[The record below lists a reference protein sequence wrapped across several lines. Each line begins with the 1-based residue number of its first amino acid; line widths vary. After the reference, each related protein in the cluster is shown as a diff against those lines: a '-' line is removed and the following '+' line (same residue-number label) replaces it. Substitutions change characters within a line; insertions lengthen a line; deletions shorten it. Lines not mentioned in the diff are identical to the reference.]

1 MAVKNKILKNTYS
14 NNNKKWTSCLSAD
27 YEWIIDSVNRTW
39 TLNGRMKYY
48 CAYRSGPWGDSRG
61 TYFYSGPNTNNDN
74 SSVPLPKNTNGTY
87 YLKPKKGNSS
97 YKILATGTF
106 DDQGTAPSVTVKWKW
121 GVYSNWG
128 GMKAPSGEF
137 TLNDGGSIG
146 PKTYVVNYSLNGG
159 SGTFNNQTKTYG
171 VDLTLY
177 TTIPSRTGY
186 TFTGWSGSDGNS
198 YAAGATFTGNYA
210 LTLTAQWSINSYY
223 LDLNGWLSSNGGTS
237 YASSGNITNY
247 GTVQVFINEVP
258 LSGRRSDYYTDH
270 PYGTTYT
277 FGNIQADTGHRYE
290 GVYSGSVS
298 GTIGASSVS
307 VYLKFRTNK
316 YYIFYDLKGGTGTIN
331 SQTKIYGTDLI
342 LTSSTPSKSGYDFL
356 GWDTSSAGTTVV
368 YAPGA
373 TLSTELTNSDYAD
386 QGYTDP
392 KLYAVWRVTKPSN
405 VRFTSSAATSPF
417 NISLSWTCDGL
428 AITGYVIHYK
438 PIGGTERTINCGTS
452 TSLNLAVNEETTYE
466 IWVTATNA
474 GGSTNSAHIQL
485 TTPADQA
492 KIRIYNGSSWLQGK
506 TYIYNGSTWVKAK
519 KVYIYDGSVWK
530 INSNN

>member
-1 MAVKNKILKNTYS
+1 MAVKNKILRNTYS

-48 CAYRSGPWGDSRG
+48 CAVKSGEWGDSRG

-74 SSVPLPKNTNGTY
+74 SSVPLPSNTNGTY

-121 GVYSNWG
+121 GVYSTWG
-128 GMKAPSGEF
+128 NMKAPSGEF

-146 PKTYVVNYSLNGG
+146 PRTYVVNYSLNGG

-171 VDLTLY
+171 VDLVLY

-210 LTLTAQWSINSYY
+210 LTLTAQWSINNYY
-223 LDLNGWLSSNGGTS
+223 LDLNGWLSSDGGTT

-247 GTVQVFINEVP
+247 GTFNVTVNGQSKGTNI
-258 LSGRRSDYYTDH
+258 SDYYAQH
-270 PYGTTYT
+270 PYGSTYSFT
-277 FGNIQADTGHRYE
+277 NINEITGHKYE
-290 GVYSGSVS
+290 GIYSGSAS
-298 GTIGASSVS
+298 GTIGAGNVS

-316 YYIFYDLKGGTGTIN
+316 YYIAYNLKGASGSIN
-331 SQTKIYGTDLI
+331 NQTKIYGTNLI
-342 LTSSTPSKSGYDFL
+342 LTSTIPTRSGYDFL
-356 GWDTSSAGTTVV
+356 GWDTNSAGTTVV
-368 YAPGA
+368 YASGA
-373 TLSTELTNSDYAD
+373 TLSSDLST
-386 QGYTDP
+386 TDGATVT
-392 KLYAVWRVTKPSN
+392 LYAVWQVTAPSN
-405 VRFTSSAATSPF
+405 VRFTTTDVTGPF
-417 NISLSWTCDGL
+417 NINLAWACTGL
-428 AITGYVIHYK
+428 NITNYTVYYK
-438 PIGGTERTINCGTS
+438 KSNASTYTSVNCGTS
-452 TSLNLAVNEETTYE
+452 TTLSLAVEEETTYN
-466 IWVTATNA
+466 IYVKATNA
-474 GGSTNSAHIQL
+474 GGNASSSIVNL

-492 KIRIYNGSSWLQGK
+492 KIRIYTGSNWLQGK
-506 TYIYNGSTWVKAK
+506 TYIYTGSTWIKAK
-519 KVYIYDGSVWK
+519 KVYIYDGNQWK